1 MSFQKHSSFRQLLKD
16 KGFYIALAVCL
27 LAVGVVAAVSLFGTS
42 PVKESDDPAPVTTAA
57 FTTAPTAAPTTAQP
71 VQIPVTDVAD
81 LRTAPT
87 TAPTTAAPTTSPAPK
102 ELYVLPLT
110 NEVCAPFSADQ
121 PLYSETMGDW
131 RTHVGVDFVGANG
144 QTVKAAADGTVRS
157 IEQDVLWG
165 DIVEIDHGFGI
176 VTRYCGVTARGIAEG
191 ETVSVGQEIGVLSA
205 VPCEAAEG
213 AHLHLEVLSGEKRL
227 DAVSVIGVEVRYKEA
242 S

>member
-1 MSFQKHSSFRQLLKD
+1 MSFQKNTSFKQLLKD

-27 LAVGVVAAVSLFGTS
+27 LAVGVVAVVSLRS
-42 PVKESDDPAPVTTAA
+42 NPPAEERNDPAPVTT
-57 FTTAPTAAPTTAQP
+57 TAAAATPTTVPTTAQP
-71 VQIPVTDVAD
+71 VQIPVTGVAD
-81 LRTAPT
+81 LRTEPT
-87 TAPTTAAPTTSPAPK
+87 TVATTAAPTTSPAPK

-131 RTHVGVDFVGANG
+131 RTHVGVDFVGATG
-144 QTVKAAADGTVRS
+144 QAVKAAADGTVRS
-157 IEQDVLWG
+157 IESDVLWG
-165 DIVEIDHGFGI
+165 DIIEIDHGFGI
-176 VTRYCGVTARGIAEG
+176 VTRYCGVTARGVSEG
-191 ETVSVGQEIGVLSA
+191 ETVTVGQEIGVLSA